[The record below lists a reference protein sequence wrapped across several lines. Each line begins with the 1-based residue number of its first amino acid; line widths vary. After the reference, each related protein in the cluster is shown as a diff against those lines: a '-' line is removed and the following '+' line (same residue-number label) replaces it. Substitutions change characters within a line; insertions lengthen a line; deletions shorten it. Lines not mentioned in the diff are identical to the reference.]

1 MRGATLT
8 PTATYKAD
16 RFLTM
21 SEHDSTQT
29 TDGHL
34 PAVTPFPVEK
44 VVAWTFA
51 GVAAVLL
58 LVATLTGISAA
69 RHTAREVQVGGRV
82 VALTPR
88 TVSVPRDADDPD
100 RDRGRID
107 REFFYPVVEFAL
119 PDGTTKTVQT
129 AEGSWPPAYEPGQ
142 AVAVRYD
149 RDNPLDARIASPGG
163 TVLRWTWTLI
173 TAPLGLVFAAVSGLI
188 FWAFARKK

>member
-1 MRGATLT
+1 MNHPDSVQT
-8 PTATYKAD
+8 PD
-16 RFLTM
+16 DF
-21 SEHDSTQT
+21 
-29 TDGHL
+29 

-44 VVAWTFA
+44 VVAWAFA

-58 LVATLTGISAA
+58 LVATLTGIAAA

-82 VALTPR
+82 VSLTPR

-129 AEGSWPPAYEPGQ
+129 AEGSWPPAYEAGQ

-163 TVLRWTWTLI
+163 TLLRWTWTLI

-188 FWAFARKK
+188 FWVSARKK